1 LGTSTFTSSFIKD
14 ALLEDVQDVDLLLI
28 KGDVQIAF
36 GILIHCFMQWP
47 SYLLQCT
54 PPFSTFIK
62 SLISFDSSFFQMF
75 GHLLGLGSFDSPKR
89 FIAHKQASLPIIFD
103 GIKFI
108 LIVIIALIT
117 YLKSWAFAIS
127 IIVARF
133 MGDQCPIIFKALT

>member
-1 LGTSTFTSSFIKD
+1 
-14 ALLEDVQDVDLLLI
+14 
-28 KGDVQIAF
+28 
-36 GILIHCFMQWP
+36 
-47 SYLLQCT
+47 
-54 PPFSTFIK
+54 
-62 SLISFDSSFFQMF
+62 MF